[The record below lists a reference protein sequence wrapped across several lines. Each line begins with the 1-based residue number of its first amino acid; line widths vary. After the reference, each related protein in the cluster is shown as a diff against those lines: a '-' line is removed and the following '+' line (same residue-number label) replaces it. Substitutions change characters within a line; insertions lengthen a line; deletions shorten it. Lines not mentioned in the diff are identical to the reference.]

1 MEVTRKRCMCRFK
14 MLSNFT
20 HLLKR
25 VKTWNL
31 ESDLESHQKTASL
44 FLPALLSLSP
54 KMVILEN
61 FFLPKTY
68 ILYKLLVINDMHYKP
83 KIQKYLCTTII
94 EQFNLLKLS

>member
-1 MEVTRKRCMCRFK
+1 MKVTRKRCMCWFK

-20 HLLKR
+20 HLLEW

-31 ESDLESHQKTASL
+31 ESNLESHQKTASV
-44 FLPALLSLSP
+44 FLPALVSLSP

-68 ILYKLLVINDMHYKP
+68 ILYKLLVINDIHYIP

-94 EQFNLLKLS
+94 Y